1 MAVTQSLSSSHQ
13 SGSRLSSVVFLA
25 SSSSSSS
32 FSVYSQSDSSYYGE
46 KISSTDLQLLS
57 NIDFNNESVRT
68 KLEGEIISTC
78 PKKGCWIE
86 MKIDD
91 KDVFVK
97 FKDYG
102 FFVPKS
108 GMEGKKAIIQGL
120 ASIDTVSVKDLKHY
134 AEDAGKSKSEIEK
147 ITSPEIKISFL
158 AEGVIIKD

>member
-1 MAVTQSLSSSHQ
+1 MKY
-13 SGSRLSSVVFLA
+13 FLILFFI
-25 SSSSSSS
+25 S
-32 FSVYSQSDSSYYGE
+32 FSIFSQSDSFYYGE
-46 KISSTDLQLLS
+46 KISSSDLQQLS
-57 NIDFNNESVRT
+57 KIDFNNEVIQT

-97 FKDYG
+97 FKDYD

-120 ASIDTVSVKDLKHY
+120 ASIDTVSIKDLKHY

-147 ITSPEIKISFL
+147 IISPEIKISFL
-158 AEGVIIKD
+158 ANGVVIKN

>member
-1 MAVTQSLSSSHQ
+1 MKY
-13 SGSRLSSVVFLA
+13 FLILFLI
-25 SSSSSSS
+25 S

-147 ITSPEIKISFL
+147 IISPEIKISFL
-158 AEGVIIKD
+158 AEGVVIKD